1 MDIFN
6 SIANVLKSALSWV
19 CALLPDSPFQAI
31 DNSAVSQYLP
41 YINWFIP
48 FDFVVTTLS
57 LWLVAIGVYYAYS
70 VILRWVK
77 AIE

>member
-31 DNSAVSQYLP
+31 DNSAVAQYLP